1 MSTAHK
7 CRYLLAAGAAFVGI
21 GMLMEGVILT
31 GVFFLMTAVL
41 LLPVL
46 YQLLYID
53 SNEVQLLSPIVFLV
67 VAIFSFAMYN
77 VVPKPY
83 TIPPKIVYSDTVAQT
98 STFAA
103 HTTAAP
109 ATTMI
114 FTTTQTPVVST
125 QATTVITAVP
135 TTAQTASHTVSAV
148 YRTPSGK
155 RYHLDPDCGGENS
168 YEVSFEDAESAGL
181 TPCKKCAG
189 G

>member
-1 MSTAHK
+1 MSTAQK

-41 LLPVL
+41 LLPIL
-46 YQLLYID
+46 YQLLYMD
-53 SNEVQLLSPIVFLV
+53 SNEVQLLSPVVFLV

-83 TIPPKIVYSDTVAQT
+83 TIPPKVVYSDTVTMSST
-98 STFAA
+98 SAL
-103 HTTAAP
+103 HTTTMP
-109 ATTMI
+109 VTTVI
-114 FTTTQTPVVST
+114 ITTTQASVVST
-125 QATTVITAVP
+125 QATTVITTVP
-135 TTAQTASHTVSAV
+135 TTTQATNHTDSAV
-148 YRTPSGK
+148 YRTPGGK
-155 RYHLDPDCGGENS
+155 RYHVDPDCGGENS
-168 YEVSFEDAESAGL
+168 YEVSFEEAVSGGL